1 MVNNILIIGIVST
14 LVIFVLYGTF
24 DMLRQ
29 INKLKDK
36 E

>member
-14 LVIFVLYGTF
+14 LVIFALYGTF